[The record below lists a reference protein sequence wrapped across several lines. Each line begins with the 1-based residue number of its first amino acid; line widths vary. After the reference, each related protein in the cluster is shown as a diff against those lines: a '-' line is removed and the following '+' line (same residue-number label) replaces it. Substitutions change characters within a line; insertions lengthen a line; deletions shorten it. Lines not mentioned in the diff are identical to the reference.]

1 MINISTFDDRRQF
14 KERRQSR
21 RRAEALMVKWVAI
34 VPGFSL
40 SVPRMPRVAPEYF
53 SNTRRTRN
61 GGRVSSYLTLPYL
74 TSSVIS
80 KFSGSHATLFCFQT
94 PPPERTNVAAIV
106 VDSSVFRHRLTHNQ
120 LQRQPLARAEIF
132 ARPENREPRIES
144 NFPRYNNAQQQWTHG
159 WIWHFFFFFL
169 TLE

>member
-1 MINISTFDDRRQF
+1 M
-14 KERRQSR
+14 SR
-21 RRAEALMVKWVAI
+21 DC
-34 VPGFSL
+34 
-40 SVPRMPRVAPEYF
+40 PRIFTLGTPDATCCARVFLQHEENPQRWPRVVLP
-53 SNTRRTRN
+53 
-61 GGRVSSYLTLPYL
+61 YLTLPYL

-120 LQRQPLARAEIF
+120 LQRQPLARAEIL

-159 WIWHFFFFFL
+159 
-169 TLE
+169 